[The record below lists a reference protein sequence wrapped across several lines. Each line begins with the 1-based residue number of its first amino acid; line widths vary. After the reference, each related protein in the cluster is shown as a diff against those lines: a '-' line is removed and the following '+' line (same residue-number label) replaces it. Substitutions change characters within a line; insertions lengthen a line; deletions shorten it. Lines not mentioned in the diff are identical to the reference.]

1 MVSDGCSGVRSG
13 KLVCGEN
20 IRLRSLG
27 SVSRMARNEAKP
39 ILAPFR
45 LSELFP
51 GRTPTVTMAT
61 ILNVYPVHSHS
72 YAALSLWVHQ
82 RHWFIESRC
91 RLRRF
96 TAFGTV
102 LVLSFFCLAE
112 RASRLFILPI
122 SLLLSRATF
131 LVPVRLVVSFETKRA
146 SNRDSVHLVTSH
158 FSCPTS
164 KQSDVSD
171 PGQRLQIVSVSGYG
185 IAQYVVESVSRVSGH
200 TRCCSVFR
208 SFQETCF
215 FFFFSFFCFFLLST
229 LAVAKTRRWKKFHIM
244 SCRRIQ
250 CFFHFTYLGHNRVIP
265 PLGDIH
271 VSTLCS

>member
-51 GRTPTVTMAT
+51 GRTPTVTIAT

-72 YAALSLWVHQ
+72 YAARLSLWVHQ

-102 LVLSFFCLAE
+102 LFLSFFCLAE

-131 LVPVRLVVSFETKRA
+131 LAPVRPVVSFETKRA

-164 KQSDVSD
+164 KQPDVSD

-200 TRCCSVFR
+200 ARCCSVFR
-208 SFQETCF
+208 SFQEMCF
-215 FFFFSFFCFFLLST
+215 FFFFSFFCCFLLST
-229 LAVAKTRRWKKFHIM
+229 LAATKRDVEK
-244 SCRRIQ
+244 S
-250 CFFHFTYLGHNRVIP
+250 FT
-265 PLGDIH
+265 
-271 VSTLCS
+271 